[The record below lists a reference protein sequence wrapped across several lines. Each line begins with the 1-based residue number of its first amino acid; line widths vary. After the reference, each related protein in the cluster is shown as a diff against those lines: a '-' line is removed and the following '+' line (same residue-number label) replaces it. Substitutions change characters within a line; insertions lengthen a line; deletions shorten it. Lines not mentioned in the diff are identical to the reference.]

1 MGNRGA
7 GATFALPKKRS
18 LTDLVY
24 EEIERL
30 ILDGSLKPG
39 EPVNEKA
46 FSDQNGLSRAPIR
59 EACRRLEQAGLVEI
73 IVNRGVFVRRISRR
87 TAEELC
93 DIRLV
98 LAQHA
103 ARLAAARMTEEQL
116 ADWTA
121 LAAKIE
127 AAAKSQNLSD
137 YYRLNQQ
144 FHMAMVEFSGNAR
157 LLQLYMAIANEL
169 SLFRWRALVGDP
181 NLDEALAA
189 HRRLVEAARSR
200 DAERLS
206 REVREHLEATNRR
219 LLEAGLLDE
228 EQPA

>member
-1 MGNRGA
+1 MGQRGTS
-7 GATFALPKKRS
+7 ATFALPKKRS

-93 DIRLV
+93 DIRLM

-103 ARLAAARMTEEQL
+103 AQLAAGRMTTEQL
-116 ADWTA
+116 SDWSA
-121 LAAKIE
+121 LAARIE
-127 AAAKSQNLSD
+127 VAASSNELSE

-144 FHMAMVEFSGNAR
+144 FHMAMVEYSGNER
-157 LLQLYMAIANEL
+157 LLQLYLAIANEL

-181 NLDEALAA
+181 NLEEALAA
-189 HRRLVEAARSR
+189 HRRIIEAATSR
-200 DAERLS
+200 DADRLS
-206 REVREHLEATNRR
+206 SEVSAHLKVTNRR
-219 LLEAGLLDE
+219 LLEAGLVDE
-228 EQPA
+228 